1 MSSVR
6 DDPAIIALS
15 EPGAALARRIQKV
28 LRNGEVLGLEGRV
41 ADCDRHF
48 NSVSTILRD
57 AFMGGRP
64 IIGICATGILI
75 RTLASVLASK
85 ESDPPV
91 LAVAEDG
98 SVAVPLLGG
107 HHGANALA
115 VRIANALGGAAAL
128 TTASDVTLRVPLDAP
143 PAGWRWRGNADYKR
157 VLAELLSGAPA
168 RIVVEAG
175 PAPDWLMQLR
185 QAEDAPVTILVS
197 DRADAEADL
206 VYAPQTIVLG
216 LGCERLAEE
225 SEVWALVEASLA
237 KANVAKEAIAC
248 VTSIALKA
256 AEPAIHGVA
265 RRLGV
270 PARFFDAERL
280 ERETPRLQ
288 NPSDLVYRETG
299 CHGVAEGAALAGVGE
314 DGELILPKQRSQRA
328 TCALARSAGIVDPR
342 LVGRARGSLAIV
354 GIGPGAAAARTHE
367 VESAIRAAT
376 DLVGYK
382 LYLDLL
388 GPLAG
393 HKARH
398 GYELGEEEMRV
409 RIALGLSAEGRDVAL
424 VCSGDAGIYAM
435 ATLVFEL
442 IEREGNPDWARV
454 EITGLPGVSAM
465 QTAAARI
472 GAPLGHDFCAISL
485 SDLLTPW
492 EAIER
497 RLLAAAAGDFV
508 VAFYNPV
515 SQRRRTQLAAA
526 KEILQRH
533 RPPETPVVLARNLGR
548 EGESVTVITLRDLK
562 VEDVDMLTL
571 VIVGSSATRAV
582 PRPDGGVWVYTPRGY
597 AKKMS
602 SDKGAA

>member
-1 MSSVR
+1 MSERR

-15 EPGAALARRIQKV
+15 ESGAALARRIQAI
-28 LRNGEVLGLEGRV
+28 LHAGEVLGLEGRV
-41 ADCDRHF
+41 AECDRSF
-48 NSVSTILRD
+48 SNVSAILHD
-57 AFMGGRP
+57 VFSAGRP

-75 RTLASVLASK
+75 RTLAPFLISK
-85 ESDPPV
+85 EEDPPV
-91 LAVAEDG
+91 LAVAEDA
-98 SVAVPLLGG
+98 SVVVPLLGG

-115 VRIANALGGAAAL
+115 ARLVEALGGVAAL
-128 TTASDVTLRVPLDAP
+128 TTASDVMLRVPLDTP
-143 PAGWRWRGNADYKR
+143 PAGWRLRAGVDYKR
-157 VLAELLSGAPA
+157 VAAELLSGAPA
-168 RIVVEAG
+168 CIVVEEG
-175 PAPDWLMQLR
+175 PSPDWLLALP
-185 QAEDAPVTILVS
+185 QAEDAPISVLVS
-197 DRADAEADL
+197 TRADAEADL

-216 LGCERLAEE
+216 LGCERLAKEE
-225 SEVWALVEASLA
+225 ELWILIEDSLA
-237 KANVAKEAIAC
+237 KANIAKEAVAC
-248 VTSIALKA
+248 VASIALKA

-270 PARFFDAERL
+270 PARFFEAARL
-280 ERETPRLQ
+280 EQETPRLQ

-314 DGELILPKQRSQRA
+314 EGALILPKQRSQRA
-328 TCALARSAGIVDPR
+328 TCAVARSPDIVDPER
-342 LVGRARGSLAIV
+342 TGRARGSLAIV

-367 VESAIRAAT
+367 VEAAIQAAT

-388 GPLAG
+388 GPLAA

-409 RIALGLSAEGRDVAL
+409 RIALSLAAQGRDVAL

-442 IEREGNPDWARV
+442 IEREGNADWARIA
-454 EITGLPGVSAM
+454 ITGLPGVSAM

-492 EAIER
+492 EAIEQ
-497 RLLAAAAGDFV
+497 RLKAAAEGDFV
-508 VAFYNPV
+508 IAFYNPV

-526 KEILQRH
+526 KEILLRH
-533 RPPETPVVLARNLGR
+533 RPADTPAVLARSLGR
-548 EGESVTVITLRDLK
+548 EGESVTVVALGDLK
-562 VEDVDMLTL
+562 IEDVDMLTL
-571 VIVGSSATRAV
+571 VIVGSSVTRAV

-597 AKKMS
+597 ARKM
-602 SDKGAA
+602 DAGKGAA